1 MDAAGLGANVK
12 CPGLAH
18 RRGLESVHRFL
29 SLDQTEIANLNPRS
43 KSALQGHVASSKIH
57 CYVDFC
63 RYHLTAIA
71 GVGISF
77 VSEIAKAE
85 IKTKLGLL

>member
-1 MDAAGLGANVK
+1 
-12 CPGLAH
+12 
-18 RRGLESVHRFL
+18 
-29 SLDQTEIANLNPRS
+29 
-43 KSALQGHVASSKIH
+43 VASSKIH